1 MGAVRVAALLAA
13 VAIAAPRASG
23 EGRQQFKTG
32 TELVAVEV
40 SVLDGHGDPVPDL
53 GANDFTVL
61 VGGRRRTI
69 TSAQF
74 IRTEPGPPA
83 SPREVNVS
91 SNQRASSGRLLLL
104 VVDESNL
111 RPGAGMAV
119 VRTAEGLLNRLS
131 PGDLVGVTRMPNGGG
146 VEFTADRKKVADV
159 LAQVTG
165 SPPRPR
171 TSRVSVFISEAADYE
186 DTQRLQW
193 PAALR
198 RECGEPTTP
207 GYSECVGAMELEAI
221 GILREEELKRGTF
234 TSTLARLITSLGS
247 ARQPVTMIVIS
258 QGLFISRDPGALS
271 GLASAAATA
280 RVALHVVRPLT
291 SDFDVGSATLSSDP
305 RADNAAWS
313 RGLETL
319 AAQFNGGFHEVS
331 SSGARTFD
339 RIGRELSGYYLLGIE
354 PADEDRTARPRSLK
368 VSVTRP
374 ALTVRARR
382 NFLATGSEAA
392 PAADASERLRQM
404 LKTATP
410 QGGLP
415 MKLTSMVMSGDD
427 ERTVRVLVS
436 AEIGETIA
444 RDAAYHVGLLAI
456 GPRGETV
463 TSTAGT
469 LTLSPSRAGRPAPAL
484 FSTSLVLA
492 RGDYSLRLAAIA
504 LDGRSGSVHHAV
516 RASLTEAGRGF
527 LTSDLIVA
535 TEPPPNRF
543 PLFNASAIVDG
554 PRIAAL
560 LELAHADPATLDGC
574 TVRFDV
580 EGRSFEAGAGAAVTS
595 ASRSRRT
602 FAIAAPLDLPRGE
615 YVMRA
620 TITPTTGDPFTLVRP
635 FLYEPA
641 VP

>member
-13 VAIAAPRASG
+13 AAIAAPRVSG
-23 EGRQQFKTG
+23 EDRQQFKAG

-40 SVLDGHGDPVPDL
+40 SVLDGNGDPVPGL
-53 GANDFTVL
+53 GAGDFTVQ
-61 VGGRRRTI
+61 VGGQRRAI
-69 TSAQF
+69 TSVQF
-74 IRTEPGPPA
+74 IRTEPGPPPA
-83 SPREVNVS
+83 PREVNVS
-91 SNQRASSGRLLLL
+91 SNQRASSGRLVLL

-111 RPGAGMAV
+111 RPGAGVAV
-119 VRTAEGLLNRLS
+119 VRTAGDLLNRLS
-131 PGDLVGVTRMPNGGG
+131 PGDLVGVSRIPNGGG
-146 VEFTADRKKVADV
+146 VEFTADRQKVGDV

-165 SPPRPR
+165 SPARPR
-171 TSRVSVFISEAADYE
+171 TSRVTVFISEAADYE
-186 DTQRLQW
+186 DAQRIQW

-207 GYSECVGAMELEAI
+207 GYSECAGAMELAAI
-221 GILREEELKRGTF
+221 GILREEELKRATF
-234 TSTLARLITSLGS
+234 TSTLSRLITSVGS
-247 ARQPVTMIVIS
+247 TRQPVTMIVLS
-258 QGLFISRDPGALS
+258 QGLFIGRDPGALS

-291 SDFDVGSATLSSDP
+291 SDFDVASATLSSDP

-331 SSGARTFD
+331 STGARAFD

-354 PADEDRTARPRSLK
+354 PTNEDRTSRPLK
-368 VSVTRP
+368 VSVMRP
-374 ALTVRARR
+374 GVTVRARR
-382 NFLATGSEAA
+382 NFQAGTEA
-392 PAADASERLRQM
+392 PSTDPSERLRQM

-415 MKLTSMVMSGDD
+415 VKLTSMVMSDD
-427 ERTVRVLVS
+427 DDTNVRVLVS
-436 AEIGETIA
+436 AEIGDAVT
-444 RDAAYHVGLLAI
+444 RDTAYHVGLLAL

-463 TSTAGT
+463 TSTGGT
-469 LTLSPSRAGRPAPAL
+469 LTLSPSRTAAPAPAL
-484 FSTSLVLA
+484 FSTSLVVR

-516 RASLTEAGRGF
+516 RASLTEAGPGF
-527 LTSDLIVA
+527 WTSDFIVA
-535 TEPPPNRF
+535 AEPPPDRF
-543 PLFNASAIVDG
+543 PLFNASAVVDG

-560 LELAHADPATLDGC
+560 LELAHADPETLDGC

-580 EGRSFEAGAGAAVTS
+580 EGRSFEAAARATVQS
-595 ASRSRRT
+595 ATRSRKT
-602 FAIAAPLDLPRGE
+602 FAITAPLDLPRGE

-620 TITPTTGDPFTLVRP
+620 ILSPKAGEPFTLARP

-641 VP
+641 VPR